1 MGRPCAGSGRADGS
15 LVGAAVTRAVTLL
28 APAKINLALAVTG
41 KRDDG
46 YHDLRSVLATIDL
59 ADRVRV
65 APQRRLEVRIAPD
78 VGAPRGE
85 DLASRAVRAMATAT
99 GREPTAFVHIR
110 KRVPVAAGLGGG
122 SSDAGAVLRALATI
136 WRREDVDLVA
146 LAATVGSDVPFFA
159 SGARVA
165 FVGGRGERVDPL
177 PDPGVTHVVVVR
189 SSARLATKDVF
200 AELRSGDRGAAAAAD
215 VLREAFAR
223 GTVTPQLLRDNARND
238 LLGPAERLCPAV
250 ADARTRAAERGIAL
264 ALSGSGPTLFAIA
277 DDRRDALR
285 TARILRRLGLVAHAH
300 TMAG

>member
-1 MGRPCAGSGRADGS
+1 M
-15 LVGAAVTRAVTLL
+15 TRAVTLL
-28 APAKINLALAVTG
+28 ASAKINLALAVTG

-46 YHDLRSVLATIDL
+46 YHELRSVFATIDL

-65 APQRRLEVRIAPD
+65 APHRSLEVRIAPD

-85 DLASRAVRAMATAT
+85 DLATRAVRAMAAAT

-122 SSDAGAVLRALATI
+122 SSDAGAVLRALASI
-136 WRREDVDLVA
+136 WKRDDVDLVA
-146 LAATVGSDVPFFA
+146 LAAAIGSDVPFFA
-159 SGARVA
+159 TGARVA
-165 FVGGRGERVDPL
+165 YVGGRGERVDPL
-177 PDPGVTHVVVVR
+177 PDPKATDVVIVR
-189 SSARLATKDVF
+189 SHARLSTTDVF
-200 AELRSGDRGAAAAAD
+200 AELRTEDRGAAAAVD
-215 VLREAFAR
+215 LLRDAFVR
-223 GTVTPQLLRDNARND
+223 GAVTPQLLRDNARND

-250 ADARTRAAERGIAL
+250 ADARARAAERGIEL
-264 ALSGSGPTLFAIA
+264 ALSGSGPTLFAVA

>member
-1 MGRPCAGSGRADGS
+1 M
-15 LVGAAVTRAVTLL
+15 TRAVALL

-46 YHDLRSVLATIDL
+46 YHELRSVFATIDL

-65 APQRRLEVRIAPD
+65 APHRSLEVRIAPD

-122 SSDAGAVLRALATI
+122 SSDAGAVLRGLAAI
-136 WRREDVDLVA
+136 WRRDDVDLVA
-146 LAATVGSDVPFFA
+146 LAATIGSDVPFFVT
-159 SGARVA
+159 GARVA

-177 PDPGVTHVVVVR
+177 PDPATTHVVIVR
-189 SSARLATKDVF
+189 SQARLSTTDVF
-200 AELRSGDRGAAAAAD
+200 AELRTEDRGAAAAVD
-215 VLREAFAR
+215 VLRDAFVR
-223 GTVTPQLLRDNARND
+223 GTVTPQLLREIARND

-250 ADARTRAAERGIAL
+250 ADARSRAAERGIEL
-264 ALSGSGPTLFAIA
+264 ALSGSGPTLFAVA

-285 TARILRRLGLVAHAH
+285 TARLLRRLGLVAHAH

>member
-1 MGRPCAGSGRADGS
+1 
-15 LVGAAVTRAVTLL
+15 VTRAVTLL

-46 YHDLRSVLATIDL
+46 YHELGSVFATIDL

-65 APQRRLEVRIAPD
+65 APHRRLEVRIAPD
-78 VGAPRGE
+78 VGAPPSE

-122 SSDAGAVLRALATI
+122 SSDAGAVLRALASI
-136 WRREDVDLVA
+136 WKRKDVDLVS
-146 LAATVGSDVPFFA
+146 LAATIGSDVPFFVT
-159 SGARVA
+159 GARVA

-177 PDPGVTHVVVVR
+177 PDPAATHVVVVR
-189 SSARLATKDVF
+189 SHARLATKDVF
-200 AELRSGDRGAAAAAD
+200 AELKTPDRGAAAAVEA
-215 VLREAFAR
+215 LRDALAR

-238 LLGPAERLCPAV
+238 LLGPAERLCPAI
-250 ADARTRAAERGIAL
+250 ADARSRAAEHSIAL
-264 ALSGSGPTLFAIA
+264 ALSGSGPTLFAVA

-285 TARILRRLGLVAHAH
+285 MARILRRLGLLANAH